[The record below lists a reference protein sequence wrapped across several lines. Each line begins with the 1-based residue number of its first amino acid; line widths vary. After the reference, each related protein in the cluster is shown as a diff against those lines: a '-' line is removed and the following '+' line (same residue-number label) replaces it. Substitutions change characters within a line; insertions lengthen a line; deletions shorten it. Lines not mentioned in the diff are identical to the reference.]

1 MHAVF
6 ELEEVSSRPPLACQ
20 PGLIR
25 ISCTEEKRILIYCNI
40 LHASAVRQQRSKI
53 CPVVTDC
60 LLCPQNLPK
69 AAQNNH
75 SAGQIAVEASR
86 SCGAVARAT
95 TLGVEFRAFTFGR
108 DADPVVNCSHN
119 GIMVRTKSHI
129 PLPKAA
135 RRSGYAGC
143 GFIAGKRAPR
153 RCAPTKAERRGRRES
168 PIGQAY
174 GGLWRIPISL

>member
-1 MHAVF
+1 MDNAAPSQFCQLRSAGLSLPLRRIVLASQQSFPSRWIMHAVF

-75 SAGQIAVEASR
+75 SAGRIAVETSR

-95 TLGVEFRAFTFGR
+95 TLGVEFRAFTFITC
-108 DADPVVNCSHN
+108 VYFW
-119 GIMVRTKSHI
+119 T
-129 PLPKAA
+129 
-135 RRSGYAGC
+135 
-143 GFIAGKRAPR
+143 
-153 RCAPTKAERRGRRES
+153 
-168 PIGQAY
+168 
-174 GGLWRIPISL
+174 